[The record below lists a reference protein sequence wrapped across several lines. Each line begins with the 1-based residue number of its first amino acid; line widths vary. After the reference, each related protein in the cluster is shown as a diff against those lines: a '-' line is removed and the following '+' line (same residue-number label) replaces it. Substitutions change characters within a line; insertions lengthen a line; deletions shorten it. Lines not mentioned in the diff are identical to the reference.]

1 MKNSPLRS
9 AGGLQDW
16 LRYQD
21 IAKAGRPTSLTGEA
35 IVQLGSLF
43 TQMFPDDLEMFSK
56 TPEIKADDRKPEVR
70 EITIEPPTFD
80 KVKIED
86 IGGERKLPNF
96 LEIPDRPSIKN
107 ETKPVVTEPIITEYK
122 DPTEGIT
129 GDLMQPGGIFTFNP
143 NQLPEEQPSDYRYT
157 PRGSFAPG
165 FPRLDEKTLSAFEKL
180 KYIRKGS
187 EDTPLHRISHVIN
200 SPFVKT
206 DKVGYRYMKRA
217 VIPEYAQG
225 SLGSAAAE
233 GYNLAIDKY
242 NYNEAVKEDFDN
254 LLEEETEG
262 LIIEQDFTGKEFQ
275 QDFLEFGQREKL
287 KVANAVAEYAKGNI
301 SKIELENIKLEAKSA
316 VDNFAA
322 AGNNLKVL
330 RSDFLKQVENG
341 TIDIGASKKQHADFL
356 NTLLKSPD
364 NLTIKNING
373 ADYVVGKTMK
383 GENLQIPIS
392 KLADGTASFGL
403 NPKADLSSISSNAL
417 KIVQNLPKKEGR
429 TQFGVGTSTAS
440 LEDAEKASMSYF
452 KNLLSKDEN
461 LLRSVVSQTAGLG
474 YDQFE
479 EAMGEDK
486 QADMTEMIND
496 ASSYLF
502 KNYIAPVYGQETTTR
517 KFDTTEKQYRPTA
530 GEREVQRIKALF
542 DSKGNITKNNYKEF
556 LTLVPGFEK
565 NYRSIIKDGKLQ
577 IGKGKDLVAN
587 IDLSNPTLAKQQLA
601 NLAGVTGYSGPTYD
615 ATSLIQKYSK

>member
-1 MKNSPLRS
+1 MKKSPLRS

-21 IAKAGRPTSLTGEA
+21 IAEAGRPTSLTGEA

-43 TQMFPDDLEMFSK
+43 TQMFPDDLEMFLK
-56 TPEIKADDRKPEVR
+56 TPEIKADDRKPEVKDL
-70 EITIEPPTFD
+70 TIKPPTFD
-80 KVKIED
+80 KPKIED
-86 IGGERKLPNF
+86 RGVVTKIDL
-96 LEIPDRPSIKN
+96 LQIPDRPSIKPKG
-107 ETKPVVTEPIITEYK
+107 KPVAADPSPEY
-122 DPTEGIT
+122 DPTAGIT
-129 GDLMQPGGIFTFNP
+129 GDLMQPGGTFTFNP
-143 NQLPEEQPSDYRYT
+143 NQLPEEEPSDYRYT
-157 PRGSFAPG
+157 PIGSFAPG
-165 FPRLDEKTLSAFEKL
+165 FPRLNEETLSAFEKL
-180 KYIRKGS
+180 KYIREGS
-187 EDTPLHRISHVIN
+187 EDSPLHRVSHVVN

-316 VDNFAA
+316 VDTFAT

-356 NTLLKSPD
+356 NTLAKSPD

-383 GENLQIPIS
+383 GEDLQIPIS
-392 KLADGTASFGL
+392 KLADGSASFGL

-440 LEDAEKASMSYF
+440 LEEAEKASMSYF

-461 LLRSVVSQTAGLG
+461 LLRSVVSQTANLG

-502 KNYIAPVYGQETTTR
+502 KNYIAPVYGQETITR
-517 KFDTTEKQYRPTA
+517 KFDATERQYRPTA
-530 GEREVQRIKALF
+530 GERTQKQLS
-542 DSKGNITKNNYKEF
+542 DYYSKLETPSTKNILQYQSNIENFPNKYQVVESEDGQFGIVKTDKPDEF
-556 LTLVPGFEK
+556 ISMLDF
-565 NYRSIIKDGKLQ
+565 
-577 IGKGKDLVAN
+577 
-587 IDLSNPTLAKQQLA
+587 SNPEQVKKIMFSFGGLKP
-601 NLAGVTGYSGPTYD
+601 YSLPT
-615 ATSLIQKYSK
+615 KK

>member
-1 MKNSPLRS
+1 MKKSPLRS

-21 IAKAGRPTSLTGEA
+21 IAEAGRPTSLTGEA

-43 TQMFPDDLEMFSK
+43 TQMFPDDLEMFLK
-56 TPEIKADDRKPEVR
+56 TPEIKADDRKPEVKDL
-70 EITIEPPTFD
+70 TIKPPTFD
-80 KVKIED
+80 KPKIED
-86 IGGERKLPNF
+86 RGVATKIDL
-96 LEIPDRPSIKN
+96 LQIPDRPSIKPKG
-107 ETKPVVTEPIITEYK
+107 KPVATDPSPEY
-122 DPTEGIT
+122 DPTAGI
-129 GDLMQPGGIFTFNP
+129 GDYMLQGGIFTTNP
-143 NQLPEEQPSDYRYT
+143 NQLPEEEPSDYRYT
-157 PRGSFAPG
+157 PIGSFAPG
-165 FPRLDEKTLSAFEKL
+165 FPRLNEETLSAFEKL
-180 KYIRKGS
+180 KYIREGS
-187 EDTPLHRISHVIN
+187 EDSPLHRVSHVVN

-301 SKIELENIKLEAKSA
+301 SKIELENIKLEAKSS
-316 VDNFAA
+316 VDSFAT

-356 NTLLKSPD
+356 NTLAKSPD

-383 GENLQIPIS
+383 GEDLQIPIS
-392 KLADGTASFGL
+392 KLADGSASFGL

-440 LEDAEKASMSYF
+440 LEEAEKASMSYF

-461 LLRSVVSQTAGLG
+461 LLRSVVSQTANLG

-517 KFDTTEKQYRPTA
+517 KFDATERQYRPTA
-530 GEREVQRIKALF
+530 SERTQKQILDKFNSTGLP
-542 DSKGNITKNNYKEF
+542 T
-556 LTLVPGFEK
+556 
-565 NYRSIIKDGKLQ
+565 RSDILDYSVDVLG
-577 IGKGKDLVAN
+577 GKDFEVRELEDGRYGIFKQGSPDN
-587 IDLSNPTLAKQQLA
+587 TLSILDLNKPEQAKRILFNYGGLRPYSLPTK
-601 NLAGVTGYSGPTYD
+601 
-615 ATSLIQKYSK
+615 K

>member
-1 MKNSPLRS
+1 MKKSPLQR
-9 AGGLQDW
+9 AGGGGLADW

-21 IAKAGRPTSLTGEA
+21 IAEAGRPTSLTGEA

-56 TPEIKADDRKPEVR
+56 TPEIKADDRKPEVK
-70 EITIEPPTFD
+70 EVTIKPPTLD

-86 IGGERKLPNF
+86 GGVNKINL
-96 LEIPDRPSIKN
+96 LQTPDTPSIKPKG
-107 ETKPVVTEPIITEYK
+107 KPVVTDPSPEY
-122 DPTEGIT
+122 DPTAGIT
-129 GDLMQPGGIFTFNP
+129 GDLMQPGGTFTFNP
-143 NQLPEEQPSDYRYT
+143 NQLPEEEPSDYRYT
-157 PRGSFAPG
+157 PIGSFAPG
-165 FPRLDEKTLSAFEKL
+165 FPRLNEETLSAFEKL
-180 KYIRKGS
+180 KYIREGS
-187 EDTPLHRISHVIN
+187 EDSPLHRVSHVAN

-242 NYNEAVKEDFDN
+242 NYNQAVKEDFDN

-316 VDNFAA
+316 VDSFAT

-356 NTLLKSPD
+356 NTLAKSPD

-383 GENLQIPIS
+383 GEDLQIPIS
-392 KLADGTASFGL
+392 KLADGSASFGL
-403 NPKADLSSISSNAL
+403 NPKADLSSITSNAL

-440 LEDAEKASMSYF
+440 LEEAEKASMSYF

-461 LLRSVVSQTAGLG
+461 LLRSVVSQTANLG

-517 KFDTTEKQYRPTA
+517 KFDATERQYRPTA
-530 GEREVQRIKALF
+530 GERTQKQLS
-542 DSKGNITKNNYKEF
+542 DYYSKLETPSTKNILQYQSNIENFPNKYQVVESEDGQFGIVKTDKPDEF
-556 LTLVPGFEK
+556 ISMLDF
-565 NYRSIIKDGKLQ
+565 
-577 IGKGKDLVAN
+577 
-587 IDLSNPTLAKQQLA
+587 SNPEQVKKIMFNFGGLKP
-601 NLAGVTGYSGPTYD
+601 YSLPT
-615 ATSLIQKYSK
+615 KK